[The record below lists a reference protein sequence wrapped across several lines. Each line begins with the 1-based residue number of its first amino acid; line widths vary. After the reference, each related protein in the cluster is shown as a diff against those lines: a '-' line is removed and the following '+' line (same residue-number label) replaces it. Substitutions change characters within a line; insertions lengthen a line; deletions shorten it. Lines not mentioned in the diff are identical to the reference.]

1 MIRQSFDI
9 EHYWRVIVYYQ
20 LDYGLF
26 SIVERELLD
35 IGIPEE
41 QIEELYDTMSS
52 GEAKAVTCSSIRR
65 HVSIVLFNRHD
76 SKTDFINSVIHEA
89 EHVKQAMLKA
99 YYVDDEGEP
108 PAYTMGYLV
117 SRMWRVFRQFVCDA
131 CE

>member
-26 SIVERELLD
+26 SIVEREMLD
-35 IGIPEE
+35 IGAPKW
-41 QIEELYDTMSS
+41 QIEELYDTMSL
-52 GEAKAVTCSSIRR
+52 GEAKAVTCNIAKKHTSVI
-65 HVSIVLFNRHD
+65 LFNVHN

-99 YYVDDEGEP
+99 YYVEDKGEP
-108 PAYTMGYLV
+108 PSYTMGYLV
-117 SRMWRVFRQFVCDA
+117 SKMWGVFRQFVCDA

>member
-9 EHYWRVIVYYQ
+9 EQYWRVIVYYQ
-20 LDYGLF
+20 LDYDLF
-26 SIVERELLD
+26 NIVHKELLD
-35 IGIPEE
+35 MDIPEE
-41 QIEELYDTMSS
+41 QIKELHDTMSS

-65 HVSIVLFNRHD
+65 HVSIVLFNKHD

-99 YYVDDEGEP
+99 YYVEDEGEP

-117 SRMWRVFRQFVCDA
+117 SKMWGVFKQFVCGV